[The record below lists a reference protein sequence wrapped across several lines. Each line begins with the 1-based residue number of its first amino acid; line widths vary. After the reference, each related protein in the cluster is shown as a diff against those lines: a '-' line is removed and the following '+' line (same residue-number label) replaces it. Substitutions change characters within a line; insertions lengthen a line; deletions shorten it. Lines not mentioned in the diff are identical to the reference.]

1 MAKVTALKFSR
12 RLGEMQDTAQRE
24 PVEIIKH
31 GRKHA
36 VLLGAAMFDALV
48 ARARQ
53 RYAAA
58 DLPDDILAAV
68 KAAQMDPR
76 HAALDKLLKK

>member
-1 MAKVTALKFSR
+1 MAQVTALNFSR
-12 RLGEMQDTAQRE
+12 RLGEMQDAAQHE

-36 VLLGAAMFDALV
+36 VLLGAALYDALV

-58 DLPDDILAAV
+58 DLPQDILAAI
-68 KAAQMDPR
+68 KTSKMDAR